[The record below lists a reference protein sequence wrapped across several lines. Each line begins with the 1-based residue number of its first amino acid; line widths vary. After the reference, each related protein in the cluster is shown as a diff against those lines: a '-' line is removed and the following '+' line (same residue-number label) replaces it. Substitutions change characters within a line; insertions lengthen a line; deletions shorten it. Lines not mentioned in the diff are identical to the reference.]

1 MDPKQSIRENY
12 EKVLERI
19 AQAAQT
25 AGRSADAA
33 RLIVVTKTHPPENVQ
48 AAIEAGA
55 RDLGENY
62 AEEAIAKI
70 AAIGP
75 VSGLRWH
82 MIGHIQSRKA
92 KLIPGH
98 FNLAHTVD
106 SQKLASQLDRF
117 AAENGVRLP
126 VLIEV
131 NVSGEESKF
140 GYPAWD
146 EAGWNALLPQVEQIA
161 ALPNL
166 EICGLMTMPPFAD
179 HPEASRPFFQRM
191 RALQAFLAKI
201 LPQVSWREL
210 SMGTSL
216 DFAVAVEEGAT
227 LVRVGTAILGPR
239 TAKI

>member
-1 MDPKQSIRENY
+1 LNNMQTIHERY
-12 EKVLERI
+12 FQVLERI
-19 AQAAQT
+19 KQATQAAGRP
-25 AGRSADAA
+25 AGTA
-33 RLIVVTKTHPPENVQ
+33 RLIVVTKTHPLESVQ

-62 AEEAIAKI
+62 AEEAVAKI

-75 VSGLRWH
+75 GDGLRWH

-92 KLIPGH
+92 SLVAGH
-98 FNLAHTVD
+98 FNMAHTVD
-106 SQKLASQLDRF
+106 SLKLATRLDRF
-117 AAENGVRLP
+117 AAEAATRLP
-126 VLIEV
+126 ILLEV
-131 NVSGEESKF
+131 NLSAEDSKF

-146 EAGWNALLPQVEQIA
+146 SANWDALRPEFEQIA

-179 HPEASRPFFQRM
+179 HPEASRPFFKRM
-191 RALQAFLAKI
+191 RSLQTFLAKT
-201 LPQVSWREL
+201 LPWVSWQEL

-227 LVRVGTAILGPR
+227 LVRVGTAILGKR
-239 TAKI
+239 KAAG